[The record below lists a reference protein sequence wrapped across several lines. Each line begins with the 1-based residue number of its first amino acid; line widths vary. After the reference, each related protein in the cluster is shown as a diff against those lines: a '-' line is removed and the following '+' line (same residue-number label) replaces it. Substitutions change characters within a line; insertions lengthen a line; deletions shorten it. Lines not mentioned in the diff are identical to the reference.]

1 MKLSALCRRLS
12 ALSACRLLPG
22 SGGDVELARA
32 RFDSR
37 QIERGDLFCALPGA
51 THDGQAHV
59 AMAERQGAHA
69 ILSTEPQSTSAL
81 PWIVVEDSSVLR
93 QLSALAAHELLNQPG
108 QDLWLAAVTGTNG
121 KSTVVHLLQ
130 QALQACAVPTA
141 IAGTLGLE
149 IPGSTSQALP
159 PIHNTTPEADVLA
172 LWLDRARQ
180 AKAKAAVL
188 EASSHGIAL
197 GRMTGMPLNAAAWTN
212 LSHDHLD
219 FHHTMEAYAA
229 AKAALFHALPSGAPA
244 LFPPTPDIE
253 QALKG
258 MAATPVPW
266 SMGDAYHGEA
276 LRGSA
281 RLDADGLILDI
292 DGFFGAARIHSRLIG
307 MHNAENLLVAFGL
320 ACASGADRSAVA
332 AALSQVGS
340 APGRLERVQGPE
352 GCHLFVDYAH
362 TPDALAHVLDAL
374 RTQYPGQRIGV
385 VFGAG
390 GDRDPGKRQP
400 MGAAV
405 GERADWC
412 VVTSDNPRTEDP
424 HAIAAEVAQ
433 GIPQRA
439 SLEHEVIVHRRT
451 AIREAVARLSPG
463 DILLVAGKG
472 HETYQETDG
481 VRRPFDD
488 RQELQEALA
497 CFL

>member
-37 QIERGDLFCALPGA
+37 QVEPRDLFCALPGA
-51 THDGQAHV
+51 AHDGQEHV
-59 AMAERQGAHA
+59 AMAKSQGAA
-69 ILSTEPQSTSAL
+69 AVLSTKPRAKPEL
-81 PWIVVEDSSVLR
+81 PWIVVENPGALR
-93 QLSALAAHELLNQPG
+93 QLSALSAHELLDHPG
-108 QDLWLAAVTGTNG
+108 QSLWLAAVTGTNG

-130 QALQACAVPTA
+130 QALQDCAVPTA

-149 IPGSTSQALP
+149 VPGATDQALP
-159 PIHNTTPEADVLA
+159 KIHNTTPEADVLA
-172 LWLDRARQ
+172 LWLHRAHQ

-197 GRMTGMPLNAAAWTN
+197 GRMTGLPLRAAAWTN

-229 AKAALFHALPSGAPA
+229 AKAALFHELPAGVPA
-244 LFPPTPDIE
+244 LFPPTPAIE
-253 QALKG
+253 QALAG

-266 SMGDAYHGEA
+266 SLGESQQGEA

-281 RLDADGLILDI
+281 RLDTDGLILDI

-362 TPDALAHVLDAL
+362 TPDALAHVIDAL
-374 RTQYPGQRIGV
+374 RAQYPGRRIGV

-390 GDRDPGKRQP
+390 GDRDPAKRQP
-400 MGAAV
+400 MGCAV

-424 HAIAAEVAQ
+424 HAIAAEVAR
-433 GIPQRA
+433 GIPQRT
-439 SLEHEVIVHRRT
+439 SLEHEVIVSRRT
-451 AIREAVARLSPG
+451 AIRESVARLSPG

-481 VRRPFDD
+481 IRRPFDD